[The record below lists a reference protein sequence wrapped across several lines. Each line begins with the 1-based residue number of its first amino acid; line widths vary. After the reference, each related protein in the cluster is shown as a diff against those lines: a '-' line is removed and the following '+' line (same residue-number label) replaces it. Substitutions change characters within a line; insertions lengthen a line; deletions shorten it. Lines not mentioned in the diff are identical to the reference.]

1 MSMGFTLEIVTPDR
15 LVKSDEAEK
24 VVCPGAEGEFGVLP
38 NHVPLI
44 TQMRIGEVRYIDSTM
59 KAEHIMVV
67 TGGYVEVTDGKVVV
81 LADQCIRARDIDK
94 VQEELNAQ
102 KAEEILK
109 TAEKNTEEYRNAKKT
124 YDLAKAQLKALEKT
138 G

>member
-1 MSMGFTLEIVTPDR
+1 MGFSLEIVTPDR
-15 LVKSDEAEK
+15 LVKSDEVEK
-24 VVCPGAEGEFGVLP
+24 VLCPGAEGEFGVLP

-44 TQMRIGEVRYIDSTM
+44 TQMRVGEIRYVDTTM
-59 KAEHIMVV
+59 KNEHILVV
-67 TGGYVEVTDGKVVV
+67 TGGYVEVTDKKVVI

-124 YDLAKAQLKALEKT
+124 YDYAKAQLKALERT

>member
-1 MSMGFTLEIVTPDR
+1 MPMGFNLEIVTPDR
-15 LVKSDEAEK
+15 LVIIDEVEK

-44 TQMRIGEVRYIDSTM
+44 TKMKIGEVRYIDSTM
-59 KAEHIMVV
+59 KNEHIIVV
-67 TGGYVEVTDGKVVV
+67 TGGYVEVTDKKVIV
-81 LADQCIRARDIDK
+81 LAEQCIRARDIDK
-94 VQEELNAQ
+94 VQEEINVQ

-109 TAEKNTEEYRNAKKT
+109 TAEKTTEEYLNAKKT
-124 YDLAKAQLKALEKT
+124 YDLAKAQLKVLEKT

>member
-1 MSMGFTLEIVTPDR
+1 
-15 LVKSDEAEK
+15 
-24 VVCPGAEGEFGVLP
+24 
-38 NHVPLI
+38 
-44 TQMRIGEVRYIDSTM
+44 M
-59 KAEHIMVV
+59 KNEHILVV
-67 TGGYVEVTDGKVVV
+67 TGGYVEVTDKKVVI

-109 TAEKNTEEYRNAKKT
+109 TAEENTEEYRNAKKT
-124 YDLAKAQLKALEKT
+124 YDYAKAQLKALERT